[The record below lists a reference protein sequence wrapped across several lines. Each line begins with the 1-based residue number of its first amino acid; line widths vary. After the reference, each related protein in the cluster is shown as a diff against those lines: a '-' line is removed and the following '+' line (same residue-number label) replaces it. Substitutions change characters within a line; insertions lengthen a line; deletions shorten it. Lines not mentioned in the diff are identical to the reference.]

1 MLLAVALLVTTF
13 SGCSFFI
20 YGGDFVLR
28 ADRYYIQPTGS
39 DYPNLFFTTKDGE
52 TIDETQVT
60 VYVNGER
67 AKRRRITATE
77 EGTITAYAEY
87 NGMRSNNIYLTAA
100 YHSDLPVIVVE
111 TGRKKVNQTVAVDGT
126 FYLYETGAD
135 GVTVY
140 GNDHSASITSLC
152 DIRIRGQ
159 SSALIYAKKQ
169 YKIHLKNEDGSNNN
183 LALLG
188 LPSENDWIINGTY
201 GDKTVMHNYLAYALE
216 AQMSFDWAPRCR
228 FCEVYI
234 TSDKDDM
241 DQNDYLGLFVLM
253 ESVKADDDRV
263 NVTTG
268 DRSTKADEIGY
279 IFAKDKGVDRR
290 NAISTSSDTY
300 VLEYPNPDWASTA
313 QKKYLKEKIQTFED
327 ALYGADFTD
336 PEKGYRAYFDVDT
349 YIDAVLLTEL
359 MKNVDGV
366 RLSTYF
372 SLDVGGKIKC
382 GPAWDFDISCGTCD
396 YGLNLEQPYY
406 FVCLDPTYRYPDLRE
421 GNRTA
426 YLWLDR
432 MMEDPWFRDRL
443 VQRYRE
449 CRDTVFAEENIQSI
463 IDEAYGIALESATRN
478 GQRWPELYSGKY
490 VWPNAFTFDSYTEA
504 VNDLKTWLH
513 NRVQWL
519 DENIGWVNGE
529 KGDYGKPAGAGNSF
543 PEEEPS
549 QGNGQNGK

>member
-1 MLLAVALLVTTF
+1 MKGLRRVVSILLTVALFVTLF

-39 DYPNLFFTTKDGE
+39 DYPTLFFTTKDGE
-52 TIDETQVT
+52 TIDESKVK
-60 VYVNGER
+60 VYVNGESVR
-67 AKRRRITATE
+67 RRRITATE

-87 NGMRSNNIYLTAA
+87 NGMRSNYIYVTAA
-100 YHSDLPVIVVE
+100 YNSDLPVIIVD
-111 TGRKKVNQTVAVDGT
+111 TGKKRVNQNIDIDAE
-126 FYLYETGAD
+126 FYLYEPDGS
-135 GVTVY
+135 GVTLY
-140 GNDHSASITSLC
+140 GGNRPASVASDCT
-152 DIRIRGQ
+152 IRIRGQ
-159 SSALIYAKKQ
+159 SSALIYEKKQ
-169 YKIHLKNEDGSNNN
+169 YKIHLQNEDGSNNN
-183 LALLG
+183 VSLVG
-188 LPSENDWIINGTY
+188 LPAENDWIINGTY

-216 AQMSFDWAPRCR
+216 SQMSFDWSPRCR

-241 DQNDYLGLFVLM
+241 KADDYLGLFVLI
-253 ESVKADDDRV
+253 ESVKADSERV
-263 NVTTG
+263 DVTKG
-268 DRSTKADEIGY
+268 DRSTAADEIGY
-279 IFAKDKGVDRR
+279 IFAKDKGVDRQ
-290 NAISTSSDTY
+290 NAISTSNDTY
-300 VLEYPNPDWASTA
+300 VLEYPNPDWASSV
-313 QKKYLKEKIQTFED
+313 QKNYLKNKIQTFED

-336 PEKGYRAYFDVDT
+336 PEKGYRAYMDVDT

-396 YGLNLEQPYY
+396 YGLNCEQPYY
-406 FVCLDPTYRYPDLRE
+406 FICLDPTYRYADVRE
-421 GNRTA
+421 GNTTA

-443 VQRYRE
+443 VERYRE
-449 CRDTVFAEENIQSI
+449 YRNTVFAEENIQSI
-463 IDEAYGIALESATRN
+463 IDEAYGTALAAATRN
-478 GQRWPELYSGKY
+478 GQRWPDLYSGKY

-504 VNDLKTWLH
+504 VNDLKTWIH
-513 NRVQWL
+513 NRLQWL

-529 KGDYGKPAGAGNSF
+529 KSDYGKPEMNRRNES
-543 PEEEPS
+543 E
-549 QGNGQNGK
+549 